1 MRILVMGHKGMLGS
15 DLMDVLARDH
25 EVSGVDIAEFD
36 ITSAPDCLRVVG
48 EFYPEVIV
56 NAAAY
61 TDVDGCETNREAC
74 FAVNAE
80 GVRNIAYACKDS
92 GAKIVHYSTDYVF
105 DGTKGEPYLEDDPC
119 RPINTYGASKRKG
132 EELLIETSEN
142 HVLIRTAWLY
152 GRQGN
157 NFVKAILAKA
167 RDEGML
173 RVVDDQVG
181 SPTFSFDLAQATK
194 LLVERDCRGI
204 YHVTNRGVCS
214 WFQFAQR
221 ILEYAQVSGV
231 TVEPIKSHELSRK
244 AARPAYSV
252 LSNRKFM
259 EATQKTMRPWQVALN
274 DYLTGQ
280 SHIHL

>member
-15 DLMDVLARDH
+15 DLMAVLGRDH
-25 EVSGVDIAEFD
+25 EVSGVDVGEFD
-36 ITSAPDCLRVVG
+36 ITSAADCLRVIG
-48 EFYPEVIV
+48 EFDPAVVV

-80 GVRNIAYACKDS
+80 GVRNVALACRDR
-92 GAKIVHYSTDYVF
+92 GAKVVHYSTDYVF
-105 DGTKGEPYLEDDPC
+105 DGTKMEPYLEDDPC
-119 RPINTYGASKRKG
+119 RPINAYGASKRKG
-132 EELLIETSEN
+132 EEHLIETVEN
-142 HVLIRTAWLY
+142 HLLIRTAWLY
-152 GRQGN
+152 GRQGK

-167 RDEGML
+167 KEEGVL

-181 SPTFSFDLAQATK
+181 SPTCSHDLAQATK
-194 LLVERDCRGI
+194 ILIELDCRGT

-214 WFQFAQR
+214 WYQFAQR
-221 ILEYAQVSGV
+221 ILEFAQVSGV
-231 TVEPIKSHELSRK
+231 TVEPIKSHELDRK

-259 EATQKTMRPWQVALN
+259 DATKKTMRPWQVALN

-280 SHIHL
+280 SHIHR

>member
-15 DLMDVLARDH
+15 DLMDVLGRDH

-48 EFYPEVIV
+48 EFNPEVIV

-74 FAVNAE
+74 WAVNAE

-132 EELLIETSEN
+132 EELLIETAEN

-152 GRQGN
+152 GRQGK

>member
-1 MRILVMGHKGMLGS
+1 
-15 DLMDVLARDH
+15 
-25 EVSGVDIAEFD
+25 
-36 ITSAPDCLRVVG
+36 
-48 EFYPEVIV
+48 
-56 NAAAY
+56 
-61 TDVDGCETNREAC
+61 
-74 FAVNAE
+74 
-80 GVRNIAYACKDS
+80 VRNIACACKDS

-132 EELLIETSEN
+132 EEWLIETAEN

-152 GRQGN
+152 GRQGK

-167 RDEGML
+167 KDEGIL

-181 SPTFSFDLAQATK
+181 SPTFSLDLAQATK

-214 WFQFAQR
+214 WYQFAQR
-221 ILEYAQVSGV
+221 ILEFAQVTGV
-231 TVEPIKSHELSRK
+231 TVEPIKSNELNRK

-252 LSNRKFM
+252 LSNRKFI

-280 SHIHL
+280 SHIHR

>member
-15 DLMDVLARDH
+15 DLMDVLGRDH
-25 EVSGVDIAEFD
+25 EVNGVDIDEFD

-48 EFYPEVIV
+48 MFNPEVIV

-61 TDVDGCETNREAC
+61 TDVDGCETNRETC

-80 GVRNIAYACKDS
+80 GVRNIANACRDS
-92 GAKIVHYSTDYVF
+92 GAKIIHYSTDYVF

-132 EELLIETSEN
+132 EELLIETAEN

-152 GRQGN
+152 GRQGK
-157 NFVKAILAKA
+157 NFVKAILTKAK
-167 RDEGML
+167 DEGML

-214 WFQFAQR
+214 WFQFAQK

-244 AARPAYSV
+244 AARPVYSV

-280 SHIHL
+280 SHIHR

>member
-1 MRILVMGHKGMLGS
+1 MKILVMGHKGMLGS
-15 DLMDVLARDH
+15 DLMAVLGRDH
-25 EVSGVDIAEFD
+25 EVSGVDVGEFN
-36 ITSAPDCLRVVG
+36 ITSAADCLRVIG
-48 EFYPEVIV
+48 EFNPAVVV

-80 GVRNIAYACKDS
+80 GVRNVALACRDR
-92 GAKIVHYSTDYVF
+92 GAKVVHYSTDYVF
-105 DGTKGEPYLEDDPC
+105 DGTKMEPYLEDDPC
-119 RPINTYGASKRKG
+119 RPINAYGASKRKG
-132 EELLIETSEN
+132 EEHLIETVEN

-152 GRQGN
+152 GRQGK

-167 RDEGML
+167 REEGVL

-181 SPTFSFDLAQATK
+181 SPTCSHDLAQATK
-194 LLVERDCRGI
+194 ILIELDCRGT

-214 WFQFAQR
+214 WYQFAQR
-221 ILEYAQVSGV
+221 ILEFAQVSGV
-231 TVEPIKSHELSRK
+231 TVEPIKSHELNRK

-259 EATQKTMRPWQVALN
+259 DATKKTMRPWQVALN

-280 SHIHL
+280 SHIHR

>member
-1 MRILVMGHKGMLGS
+1 MRMLVMGHKGMLGS
-15 DLMDVLARDH
+15 DLMDVLGRDH
-25 EVSGVDIAEFD
+25 EVSGVDMGEFD
-36 ITSAPDCLRVVG
+36 ITSATDCLRVIG
-48 EFYPEVIV
+48 EFSPAVVV

-61 TDVDGCETNREAC
+61 TDVDGCETNQEAC

-80 GVRNIAYACKDS
+80 GVLNVAIACRDR
-92 GAKIVHYSTDYVF
+92 GAKVVHYSTDYVF

-132 EELLIETSEN
+132 EEHLIETLES

-152 GRQGN
+152 GRQGK

-167 RDEGML
+167 REEGVL

-181 SPTFSFDLAQATK
+181 SPTCSLDLAQATK
-194 LLVERDCRGI
+194 ILIELDCRGT

-214 WFQFAQR
+214 WYQFAQR
-221 ILEYAQVSGV
+221 ILEFAQVSGV
-231 TVEPIKSHELSRK
+231 TVEPIKSRELNRK

-259 EATQKTMRPWQVALN
+259 EATKKTMRPWQVALN

-280 SHIHL
+280 SHIHR

>member
-48 EFYPEVIV
+48 EFNPEVIV

-74 FAVNAE
+74 WAVNAE

-132 EELLIETSEN
+132 EELLIETAEN

-152 GRQGN
+152 GRQGK

-280 SHIHL
+280 SHIHR

>member
-1 MRILVMGHKGMLGS
+1 MGHKGMLGS
-15 DLMDVLARDH
+15 DLMDVLGRDH
-25 EVSGVDIAEFD
+25 EVSGVDIGEFD
-36 ITSAPDCLRVVG
+36 ITSALDCLRVVG
-48 EFYPEVIV
+48 ELNPEVIV

-61 TDVDGCETNREAC
+61 TDVDGCETNRDAC

-119 RPINTYGASKRKG
+119 RPINTYGDSKRKG
-132 EELLIETSEN
+132 EELLIETAEN

-152 GRQGN
+152 GRQGK

-280 SHIHL
+280 SHNHR

>member
-48 EFYPEVIV
+48 EFNPEVIV

-74 FAVNAE
+74 LAVNAE
-80 GVRNIAYACKDS
+80 GVRNIANACKDS

-132 EELLIETSEN
+132 EELLIETAEN

-152 GRQGN
+152 GRQGK

-221 ILEYAQVSGV
+221 ILEYTQVSGV

-280 SHIHL
+280 SHIHR

>member
-15 DLMDVLARDH
+15 DLMDVLGRDH
-25 EVSGVDIAEFD
+25 EISGVDVGEFD
-36 ITSAPDCLRVVG
+36 ITSATDCLRVVG
-48 EFYPEVIV
+48 EFKPEVIV

-61 TDVDGCETNREAC
+61 TDVDGCETNRDAC

-80 GVRNIAYACKDS
+80 GVRNIACACKGS

-119 RPINTYGASKRKG
+119 RPINAYGASKRKG
-132 EELLIETSEN
+132 EQFLIETAEN

-152 GRQGN
+152 GRQGK

-167 RDEGML
+167 KGEGML

-204 YHVTNRGVCS
+204 FHVTNRGVCS
-214 WFQFAQR
+214 WFQFAQK

-231 TVEPIKSHELSRK
+231 TVEPIRSDELSRK
-244 AARPAYSV
+244 AKRPAYSV

-280 SHIHL
+280 SHIHR

>member
-1 MRILVMGHKGMLGS
+1 MKMLVMGHKGMLGS
-15 DLMDVLARDH
+15 DLMAVLGRDH
-25 EVSGVDIAEFD
+25 EVSGVDAGEFD
-36 ITSAPDCLRVVG
+36 ITSAADCLRVIG
-48 EFYPEVIV
+48 EFNPAVVV

-80 GVRNIAYACKDS
+80 GVRNVALACRDR
-92 GAKIVHYSTDYVF
+92 GAKVVHYSTDYVF
-105 DGTKGEPYLEDDPC
+105 DGTKMEPYLEDDPC
-119 RPINTYGASKRKG
+119 RPINAYGASKRKG
-132 EELLIETSEN
+132 EEHLIETVEN

-152 GRQGN
+152 GRQGK

-167 RDEGML
+167 KEEGVL

-181 SPTFSFDLAQATK
+181 SPTCSHDLAQATK
-194 LLVERDCRGI
+194 ILIELDCRGT

-214 WFQFAQR
+214 WYQFAQR
-221 ILEYAQVSGV
+221 ILEFAQVSGV
-231 TVEPIKSHELSRK
+231 TVEPIKSHELDRK

-259 EATQKTMRPWQVALN
+259 DATKKTMRPWQVALN

-280 SHIHL
+280 SHIHR

>member
-1 MRILVMGHKGMLGS
+1 MRMLVMGYRGMLGS
-15 DLMDVLARDH
+15 DLMDVLGRDH
-25 EVSGVDIAEFD
+25 EVNGVDIGEFD
-36 ITSAPDCLRVVG
+36 ITSAGDCIGVVQEFKPDVV
-48 EFYPEVIV
+48 V

-61 TDVDGCETNREAC
+61 TDVDGCETNRDLC

-80 GVRNIAYACKDS
+80 GVRNIASACKGS
-92 GAKIVHYSTDYVF
+92 NAKIVHYSTDYVF
-105 DGTKGEPYLEDDPC
+105 DGTKREPYLEDDPC
-119 RPINTYGASKRKG
+119 RPINIYGESKRKG
-132 EELLIETSEN
+132 EQVLIETAEN

-152 GRQGN
+152 GRQGK

-167 RDEGML
+167 KEDGKL

-214 WFQFAQR
+214 WYQFAQR

-231 TVEPIKSHELSRK
+231 TVEPIRSQELNRK
-244 AARPAYSV
+244 AKRPAYSV

-259 EATQKTMRPWQVALN
+259 EATQKAMRPWQVALN
-274 DYLTGQ
+274 DYLAGQ
-280 SHIHL
+280 SHIHR

>member
-15 DLMDVLARDH
+15 DLVEVLGRDH
-25 EVSGVDIAEFD
+25 EVSGVDVGEFD
-36 ITSAPDCLRVVG
+36 ITSAPDCLRVV
-48 EFYPEVIV
+48 EEISPRVIV

-61 TDVDGCETNREAC
+61 TDVDGCETNRDAC

-80 GVRNIAYACKDS
+80 GVRNIACACKDS

-119 RPINTYGASKRKG
+119 RPINAYGASKRKG
-132 EELLIETSEN
+132 EQVLIETAEN

-152 GRQGN
+152 GRQGK

-167 RDEGML
+167 KDEGML

-280 SHIHL
+280 SHIHR

>member
-15 DLMDVLARDH
+15 DLMDVLGRDH
-25 EVSGVDIAEFD
+25 EVIGVDIGEFD

-48 EFYPEVIV
+48 MFNPEVIV

-61 TDVDGCETNREAC
+61 TDVDGCETNRDAC

-132 EELLIETSEN
+132 EELLIETAEN

-152 GRQGN
+152 GRQGK

-214 WFQFAQR
+214 WFQFAKK
-221 ILEYAQVSGV
+221 ILELAQMSGV

-280 SHIHL
+280 SHVHR

>member
-1 MRILVMGHKGMLGS
+1 MRMLVMGHKGMLGS
-15 DLMDVLARDH
+15 DLMDVLGRDH
-25 EVSGVDIAEFD
+25 EVNGVDIGEFD
-36 ITSAPDCLRVVG
+36 ITSAGDCIRVVE
-48 EFYPEVIV
+48 EFKPDVVV

-61 TDVDGCETNREAC
+61 TDVDGCETNRDLC

-80 GVRNIAYACKDS
+80 GVRNIASACRGS
-92 GAKIVHYSTDYVF
+92 SAKIIHYSTDYVF
-105 DGTKGEPYLEDDPC
+105 DGTKREPYLEDDPC
-119 RPINTYGASKRKG
+119 RPINTYGESKRKG
-132 EELLIETSEN
+132 EQVLIEAAEN

-152 GRQGN
+152 GRQGK

-167 RDEGML
+167 KEDGKL

-214 WFQFAQR
+214 WYQFAQR
-221 ILEYAQVSGV
+221 ILEYAQVPGV
-231 TVEPIKSHELSRK
+231 TVEPIRSQELNRK
-244 AARPAYSV
+244 AKRPAYSV

-259 EATQKTMRPWQVALN
+259 EATQKAMRPWQVALN
-274 DYLTGQ
+274 DYLAGQ
-280 SHIHL
+280 SHIHR

>member
-15 DLMDVLARDH
+15 DLMDVLGRDH
-25 EVSGVDIAEFD
+25 EVSGVDVGEFD

-48 EFYPEVIV
+48 DFNPEVIV

-61 TDVDGCETNREAC
+61 TDVDGCETNRDAC

-80 GVRNIAYACKDS
+80 GVRNLACACKDS

-105 DGTKGEPYLEDDPC
+105 DGTKGKPYLEDDPC
-119 RPINTYGASKRKG
+119 RPINAYGESKRKG
-132 EELLIETSEN
+132 EQVLIETAEN

-152 GRQGN
+152 GRQGK

-181 SPTFSFDLAQATK
+181 SPTFSLRSCPGDRTARRTGLPGHLPRHEPGRLQ
-194 LLVERDCRGI
+194 LVPVRAEDSRICPGLRRDRGA
-204 YHVTNRGVCS
+204 HPV
-214 WFQFAQR
+214 
-221 ILEYAQVSGV
+221 
-231 TVEPIKSHELSRK
+231 P
-244 AARPAYSV
+244 
-252 LSNRKFM
+252 
-259 EATQKTMRPWQVALN
+259 
-274 DYLTGQ
+274 
-280 SHIHL
+280 

>member
-15 DLMDVLARDH
+15 DLMDVLGRDH
-25 EVSGVDIAEFD
+25 EVSGVDIGEFD

-48 EFYPEVIV
+48 MFNPEVIV

-61 TDVDGCETNREAC
+61 TDVDGCETNRDAC

-132 EELLIETSEN
+132 EELLIETAEN

-152 GRQGN
+152 G
-157 NFVKAILAKA
+157 
-167 RDEGML
+167 
-173 RVVDDQVG
+173 
-181 SPTFSFDLAQATK
+181 
-194 LLVERDCRGI
+194 
-204 YHVTNRGVCS
+204 
-214 WFQFAQR
+214 
-221 ILEYAQVSGV
+221 
-231 TVEPIKSHELSRK
+231 
-244 AARPAYSV
+244 
-252 LSNRKFM
+252 
-259 EATQKTMRPWQVALN
+259 
-274 DYLTGQ
+274 
-280 SHIHL
+280 

>member
-15 DLMDVLARDH
+15 DLMEALGRDH
-25 EVSGVDIAEFD
+25 DVSGIDRDEFD
-36 ITSAPDCLRVVG
+36 IISAGDCIRVVE
-48 EFYPEVIV
+48 EFNPDAII

-80 GVRNIAYACKDS
+80 GVRNIASACT
-92 GAKIVHYSTDYVF
+92 GRNTKIVHYSTDYVF
-105 DGTKGEPYLEDDPC
+105 DGTKGEPYVEEDPC
-119 RPINTYGASKRKG
+119 RPINQYGESKRRG
-132 EELLIETSEN
+132 EEALIETAEN

-152 GRQGN
+152 GRQGK

-167 RDEGML
+167 KEEGKL

-181 SPTFSFDLAQATK
+181 SPTYSLDLAQATK
-194 LLVERDCRGI
+194 LLVERDSRGI

-214 WFQFAQR
+214 WYQFAQR
-221 ILEYAQVSGV
+221 IVEYAQLSGV
-231 TVEPIKSHELSRK
+231 TVEPIKSHEIDRK
-244 AARPAYSV
+244 AKRPAYSV

-259 EATQKTMRPWQVALN
+259 EATRKAMRPWQVALN
-274 DYLTGQ
+274 DYITGQ
-280 SHIHL
+280 SHIHR